1 MKKIITII
9 IALCVALSCNKLKL
23 DNNGFKNLFSLTV
36 IFPENYDMP
45 KEKVNVN
52 ITNIHTNENILAHLD
67 ANGCLSI
74 EIESGIYNITVSD
87 DNKDISKRYN
97 GSLENV
103 SISENNKN
111 AIIYLNKAIISN
123 TWVISEIH
131 FTANETP
138 NGYPYFQDGYIELHN
153 NSNKTLYADSLCISR
168 AYTLTNEDYSIWEHL
183 KDDIVPFYILSING
197 SGKEYPVPPGGKLLV
212 AVSGI
217 NHNNENPASKY
228 DLSKA
233 DFEIYSPN
241 SLSSIDAPDIKNINI
256 EYCAVDI
263 APILFSGSEAL
274 FIFKPDSDLRHF
286 LSKRTVVAKE
296 NNGDNVNSYAI
307 PIANI
312 IDAVHIG
319 ESEKELN
326 MRVFPPYMDAGH
338 TYCKIG
344 KYNFVSRRKVVK
356 NYDGREILQDTNNST
371 NDFLP
376 NQLSKYLIQGL

>member
-1 MKKIITII
+1 MKKYISII
-9 IALCVALSCNKLKL
+9 IVVLFVMSSCDKLQL
-23 DNNGFKNLFSLTV
+23 DNSRFKSLFSITV
-36 IFPENYDMP
+36 IFPEDYEMP
-45 KEKVNVN
+45 KERVNVK
-52 ITNIHTNENILAHLD
+52 ITNIHTNKNIQTHLD

-74 EIESGIYNITVSD
+74 EIESGIYNITVSND
-87 DNKDISKRYN
+87 SNDISEKYN
-97 GSLENV
+97 GSIENIA
-103 SISENNKN
+103 ISENNKN

-123 TWVISEIH
+123 TWLISEIH

-138 NGYPYFQDGYIELHN
+138 NGYPYFQDGYIEIYN
-153 NSNKTLYADSLCISR
+153 NSDKTLYADNLCISR
-168 AYTLTNEDYSIWEHL
+168 AYTLTNEDYSIWANL

-197 SGKEYPVPPGGKLLV
+197 NGHEYPVPAGGKLLI

-217 NHNNENPASKY
+217 NHNNENPESKY

-241 SLSSIDAPDIKNINI
+241 SLSGIDAPDIKNINI

-263 APILFSGSEAL
+263 APIIFSGCEAL
-274 FIFKPDSDLRHF
+274 FIFKPDGNLRGF
-286 LSKRTVVAKE
+286 LNGRSVVARE

-319 ESEKELN
+319 ESEKELS
-326 MRVFPPYMDAGH
+326 MKVFPSYIDAGH
-338 TYCKIG
+338 TYCNIG
-344 KYNFVSRRKVVK
+344 KYNFVSKRKVLK
-356 NYDGREILQDTNNST
+356 TEDKREILQDTNNST

-376 NQLSKYLIQGL
+376 NQLSKYIIQQ

>member
-1 MKKIITII
+1 M
-9 IALCVALSCNKLKL
+9 
-23 DNNGFKNLFSLTV
+23 
-36 IFPENYDMP
+36 
-45 KEKVNVN
+45 
-52 ITNIHTNENILAHLD
+52 
-67 ANGCLSI
+67 
-74 EIESGIYNITVSD
+74 
-87 DNKDISKRYN
+87 
-97 GSLENV
+97 
-103 SISENNKN
+103 
-111 AIIYLNKAIISN
+111 
-123 TWVISEIH
+123 
-131 FTANETP
+131 
-138 NGYPYFQDGYIELHN
+138 
-153 NSNKTLYADSLCISR
+153 
-168 AYTLTNEDYSIWEHL
+168 TNEDYSIWEHL